1 MVNLCTALYG
11 CALLCRSLWL
21 TVAQTASKELD
32 IVGQRFSC
40 LTSVTSSAQLQV
52 SDDAGVWGALCKL
65 QGSHKAG
72 ARTAQILSDMEA
84 TASRAKKI
92 VPSTK
97 SHQKLIRRYQKL
109 KIPTSEI
116 FGCNIL
122 ENDIP
127 SPWCQMPGRETG
139 PRAG

>member
-1 MVNLCTALYG
+1 M
-11 CALLCRSLWL
+11 
-21 TVAQTASKELD
+21 AQTASKELD

-52 SDDAGVWGALCKL
+52 SDEQEFGELCASFRAVIRLEQGLHRFCQTWKL
-65 QGSHKAG
+65 RQAE
-72 ARTAQILSDMEA
+72 QINISF
-84 TASRAKKI
+84 
-92 VPSTK
+92 
-97 SHQKLIRRYQKL
+97 HQKPSEVNQKL

-116 FGCNIL
+116 FGCKIL

>member
-1 MVNLCTALYG
+1 
-11 CALLCRSLWL
+11 
-21 TVAQTASKELD
+21 VAQTASKELD

-72 ARTAQILSDMEA
+72 ASKDCTDFVRHGSYGKQSEQINISF
-84 TASRAKKI
+84 
-92 VPSTK
+92 
-97 SHQKLIRRYQKL
+97 HQKPSEVNQKL

-116 FGCNIL
+116 FGCNIF